1 MADAYFEIEEY
12 LWFDETIQGN
22 VNVGG
27 LVYDDLI
34 EETLDLGPEEV
45 LMVYSD
51 VLEETLD
58 FADDPRYVGGLHYTA
73 VSDWIDFQEAFGPPL
88 RVRQSVLN
96 LIMTTPVT
104 PALIANVHLD
114 VLHGVDIYWEDVS
127 DELQCHS
134 SYANAVPYYW
144 EWIFESIDI
153 DMTEPQPLSPI
164 YLRLYLLATDLV
176 NMRHDV
182 EQEYLFNSMCF
193 EEIFIWDEIV
203 WGWDHLVADSLV
215 DTDSIQEIIGKIADD
230 YLYLGD
236 APVPQVTVLHIMDER
251 FFIFDEGT
259 HEKYYLLVAADTFA
273 IMEDEVS
280 FRAINSVGTVVE
292 GLGLSEEVSMCPAFT
307 ALATESLI
315 FADIPTLVQEIL
327 IEEGLE
333 LGDVELT
340 RWVFNVLV
348 ESGFDIADI
357 IG

>member
-1 MADAYFEIEEY
+1 
-12 LWFDETIQGN
+12 
-22 VNVGG
+22 
-27 LVYDDLI
+27 
-34 EETLDLGPEEV
+34 
-45 LMVYSD
+45 
-51 VLEETLD
+51 
-58 FADDPRYVGGLHYTA
+58 
-73 VSDWIDFQEAFGPPL
+73 
-88 RVRQSVLN
+88 
-96 LIMTTPVT
+96 MTTPVT

>member
-153 DMTEPQPLSPI
+153 DMTEPQPQPPAPPS
-164 YLRLYLLATDLV
+164 
-176 NMRHDV
+176 
-182 EQEYLFNSMCF
+182 
-193 EEIFIWDEIV
+193 EI
-203 WGWDHLVADSLV
+203 AS
-215 DTDSIQEIIGKIADD
+215 
-230 YLYLGD
+230 
-236 APVPQVTVLHIMDER
+236 
-251 FFIFDEGT
+251 
-259 HEKYYLLVAADTFA
+259 
-273 IMEDEVS
+273 
-280 FRAINSVGTVVE
+280 
-292 GLGLSEEVSMCPAFT
+292 
-307 ALATESLI
+307 
-315 FADIPTLVQEIL
+315 PTLH
-327 IEEGLE
+327 
-333 LGDVELT
+333 GDP
-340 RWVFNVLV
+340 
-348 ESGFDIADI
+348 
-357 IG
+357 